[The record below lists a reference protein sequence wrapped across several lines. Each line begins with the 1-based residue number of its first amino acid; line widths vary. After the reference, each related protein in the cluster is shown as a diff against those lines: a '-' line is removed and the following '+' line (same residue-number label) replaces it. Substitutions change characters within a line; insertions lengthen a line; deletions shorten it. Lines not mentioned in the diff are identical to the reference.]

1 MMAGKT
7 GKKISTPVFS
17 NVEPEL
23 KQRLVDYATKNCDGN
38 ESMAI
43 RVIIRSYL
51 DNYEKNLKSKKTN

>member
-1 MMAGKT
+1 MAGKT

-43 RVIIRSYL
+43 RVIIRSCSLYL
-51 DNYEKNLKSKKTN
+51 Q